1 MHAHHRLLATDLDG
15 TVIPPELTPER
26 AAEVEAFAS
35 EVGGRDGLALAYVTG
50 RHFEH
55 ALEGIERTGLPA
67 PDFLVCEVGTVV
79 RRRDGRGYAVDED
92 YRAIMDDALGTTGE
106 RVRAAL
112 ASHTAVE
119 LQPPAHQGEHKTSFF
134 GPWPVPDD
142 LLSELRRLA
151 AGSGARV
158 DFVVSRDSMSGRGLI
173 DALPHGVAKDRAVRH
188 LAGLLDLGPDQVVF
202 AGDSGNDRAALLAG
216 FNGVVVG
223 NAPDELAADLDA
235 EARRQGT
242 TKRIYFAKA
251 WYAAGVLEG
260 CRHFGLF

>member
-1 MHAHHRLLATDLDG
+1 MNAHDRLLATDLDG

-26 AAEVEAFAS
+26 VVEVEVFAAEV
-35 EVGGRDGLALAYVTG
+35 GRRDGLALAYVTG

-55 ALEGIERTGLPA
+55 AIEGIERTGLPA

-92 YRAIMDDALGTTGE
+92 YRAVMDDALGTTGE

-112 ASHTAVE
+112 AKHTSVE

-142 LLSELRRLA
+142 LLSELHRLA
-151 AGSGARV
+151 AGTGARV
-158 DFVVSRDSMSGRGLI
+158 DFVVSRDSISGRGLI
-173 DALPHGVAKDRAVRH
+173 DALPRGVAKDRAVTH
-188 LAGLLDLGPDQVVF
+188 LAGLLDLESDRVVF

-223 NAPDELAADLDA
+223 NAPEELTADLEA
-235 EARRQGT
+235 EARRRGGAG
-242 TKRIYFAKA
+242 RIYFAKA